1 MRLVV
6 LASLVA
12 TLAGRPAW
20 AHTFPP
26 QRSVV
31 VQVEDCE
38 LSVLIGYRPGTGE
51 QTQSILTRIGNQ
63 PKSRG
68 LEALKD
74 VMGSIAVGPIVITL
88 DGQPLVP
95 TSVRAK
101 IGVEDGG
108 ARPIVVVLVTYALPP
123 GRALDVISKDP
134 RSTRIS
140 WQDRSH
146 GRAVLAAAPAQDQWH
161 ESVASFLLSLAP
173 SQCARSPSSD

>member
-1 MRLVV
+1 M
-6 LASLVA
+6 
-12 TLAGRPAW
+12 AGGAAW
-20 AHTFPP
+20 AHSFPP

-31 VQVEDCE
+31 VQVEDCA

-51 QTQSILTRIGNQ
+51 ATQAILTRIGNQ

-74 VMGSIAVGPIVITL
+74 VMGSIAVAPIAITV
-88 DGQPLVP
+88 DGTPLVP

-123 GRALDVISKDP
+123 GHALEVISKDP

-146 GRAVLAAAPAQDQWH
+146 GRAVVANAPAQDHWH
-161 ESVASFLLSLAP
+161 EAVASMLLSLGP
-173 SQCARSPSSD
+173 SQCAR